1 MVAYIYIARKGA
13 LTARNEEKCKRKA
26 IAAPLTNMLLKF
38 LSHSAHTVLT
48 MHACTVFHKKMKKK
62 KQYDL
67 APFLGRSLNKRKGAL
82 TARNESSD
90 KWAGRRML
98 PPPPWVALPH
108 ALGMI
113 C

>member
-13 LTARNEEKCKRKA
+13 LTARNEENCKRKA

-62 KQYDL
+62 TIR
-67 APFLGRSLNKRKGAL
+67 PGAL
-82 TARNESSD
+82 FGPELEQKERGLDSTQR
-90 KWAGRRML
+90 KFR
-98 PPPPWVALPH
+98 
-108 ALGMI
+108 
-113 C
+113 